1 MAEVAYY
8 PRCGASDYFPAT
20 LPTNRPG
27 AAVRRA
33 LKVVAF
39 VLAALLVVALG
50 GYAWAS
56 FAASRKLSRTYT
68 VPTAD
73 FPIPFPL
80 PEEDVRRL
88 GLTPDSARLL
98 ARDRTLER
106 GRHLVESRY
115 ACRGCHGPGLG
126 GGVMIDDPA
135 IGRLLGPNL
144 TSGKGSRTTGFR
156 PADWDRIVRHG
167 ILRDGRPALMPSVD
181 FQRMSDHELSDIVVL
196 VQSQTPVDTTV
207 PRVALGP
214 VGKVLLATGK
224 LVLSADLIAAHGD
237 APHAVNPPESAAT
250 VEFGRHLAST
260 CMGYHGQD
268 LAGGPIVG
276 GDPAWPPAANLT
288 PQPAGLG
295 RWTSAQFAR
304 AIREG
309 KRPDGTALRMPMSE
323 VVPYAAKMSDVE
335 VEALWMYL
343 QSLPAVASRK

>member
-1 MAEVAYY
+1 
-8 PRCGASDYFPAT
+8 
-20 LPTNRPG
+20 
-27 AAVRRA
+27 VRRVV
-33 LKVVAF
+33 KVVAIA
-39 VLAALLVVALG
+39 LAALLLVAFG
-50 GYAWAS
+50 SYAWAS
-56 FAASRKLSRTYT
+56 LAASRQLSRTYT
-68 VPTAD
+68 VHTVD

-80 PEEDVRRL
+80 PEDEVRRL
-88 GLTPDSARLL
+88 RLTPDSARLL
-98 ARDRTLER
+98 ARDLALER

-115 ACRGCHGPGLG
+115 ACTGCHGRALG

-156 PADWDRIVRHG
+156 PADWDHIVRHG

-196 VQSQTPVDTTV
+196 VQSQAPVDTSV
-207 PRVALGP
+207 PKVALGP

-260 CMGYHGQD
+260 CMGCHGQD

-288 PQPAGLG
+288 PHPAGLG
-295 RWTSAQFAR
+295 RWTSAQFAH
-304 AIREG
+304 AIQEG
-309 KRPDGTALRMPMSE
+309 KRPDGTALRVPMSE
-323 VVPYAAKMSDVE
+323 VVPYAAKMSEVE
-335 VEALWMYL
+335 VEALWIYL
-343 QSLPAVASRK
+343 RSLPAVASRK